1 MSKEIKIILTFGLW
15 SFFLATVA
23 LAVVDTQ
30 EYLAYGMIAWCAGCA
45 LFVSAIAQAIRG

>member
-1 MSKEIKIILTFGLW
+1 MNKETKIILAFGLW
-15 SFFLATVA
+15 SLFLATVA

-30 EYLAYGMIAWCAGCA
+30 AYLAYGMIAWCVGTG